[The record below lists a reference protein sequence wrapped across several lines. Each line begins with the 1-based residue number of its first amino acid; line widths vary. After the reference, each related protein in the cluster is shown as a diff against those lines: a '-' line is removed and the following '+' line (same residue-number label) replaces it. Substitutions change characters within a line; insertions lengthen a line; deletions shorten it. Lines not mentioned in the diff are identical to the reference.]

1 MNLTDQLDIANP
13 KHVSI
18 IRKDNELI
26 IFIEGED
33 GSMKLSYR
41 LNRDVFDSF
50 KNNHMPAT
58 SPHHPLQQTTGKQRR
73 NQLND
78 VNDPEDIS
86 FQ

>member
-1 MNLTDQLDIANP
+1 MNLTDQLDIINP

-18 IRKDNELI
+18 IRKGNELI
-26 IFIEGED
+26 VYIEGED
-33 GSMKLSYR
+33 ASMKLSYR

-50 KNNHMPAT
+50 RNTHMPAT

-78 VNDPEDIS
+78 VNDLGDIS
-86 FQ
+86 S